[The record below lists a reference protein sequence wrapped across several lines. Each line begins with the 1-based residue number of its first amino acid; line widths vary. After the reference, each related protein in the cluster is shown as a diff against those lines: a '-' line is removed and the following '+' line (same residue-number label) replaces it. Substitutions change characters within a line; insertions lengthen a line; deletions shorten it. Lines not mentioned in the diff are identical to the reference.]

1 MNVDSVINGLIPEI
15 IALRRWFH
23 QHPELGQK
31 EFQTQDK
38 ICEILD
44 GWGIEYI
51 RGIAETGVVAIIRG
65 LSEGRVIGIRAD
77 IDALPI
83 QEESGLSFASVTPN
97 VMHACGHDIHTSILL
112 GTAKALFQLRDK
124 LPGTVKL
131 FFQPA
136 EETIG
141 GAERM
146 IAAGCLEN
154 PHVDAVIGLH
164 VNTDLLTG
172 SIGLKYGTM
181 FAGSDMITLRV
192 FGKQT
197 HGASPQDGVDPIVIS
212 ANIILAMQ
220 SLVSRDIAPVQ
231 SAIFTVGSVHA
242 GTTSNII
249 PEMVE
254 MKCILRTL
262 DPPTRKFLQGR
273 VKDVSTQIAQAY
285 RGRAEVDIVESYGPL
300 INDASMVDL
309 VRSAAAG
316 VLGDECVK
324 MIDVPTMGAEDFS
337 YFALNRKA
345 CFFYLG
351 IRNEEL
357 GSVYPLHSQKFLAD
371 EAAIPVGL
379 KVNLATVF
387 KYLSTNL

>member
-1 MNVDSVINGLIPEI
+1 MRAFSNPPLERWWKFFAPLFGIQTIVAMVIVSVAVLLGICAVLTKRVGDMNVDSVINGLIPEI

-192 FGKQT
+192 FGK
-197 HGASPQDGVDPIVIS
+197 
-212 ANIILAMQ
+212 AN
-220 SLVSRDIAPVQ
+220 SRCI
-231 SAIFTVGSVHA
+231 
-242 GTTSNII
+242 TS
-249 PEMVE
+249 
-254 MKCILRTL
+254 RW
-262 DPPTRKFLQGR
+262 RR
-273 VKDVSTQIAQAY
+273 
-285 RGRAEVDIVESYGPL
+285 SYC
-300 INDASMVDL
+300 D
-309 VRSAAAG
+309 
-316 VLGDECVK
+316 
-324 MIDVPTMGAEDFS
+324 
-337 YFALNRKA
+337 
-345 CFFYLG
+345 
-351 IRNEEL
+351 
-357 GSVYPLHSQKFLAD
+357 
-371 EAAIPVGL
+371 
-379 KVNLATVF
+379 
-387 KYLSTNL
+387 